1 MDKEKFIQVITE
13 NKNLLYKICNS
24 YCPNPSNRQD
34 LEQEILLQLWKNMK
48 NFDGRVKISTW
59 IYKVALNTAISNF
72 RIDCKRIDKPIE
84 IDFSY
89 FSLPD
94 FEYDS
99 EFDEKLQ
106 LLYKL
111 IDGMS
116 KLDKALMLLYLENY
130 RQKEIAEI
138 LGISVSNVATKV
150 NRIKRNLREKFS
162 NY

>member
-1 MDKEKFIQVITE
+1 VDKEKFIEVINE

-24 YCPNPSNRQD
+24 YCQNPSNRQD
-34 LEQEILLQLWKNMK
+34 LVQEILLQLWKNIK
-48 NFDGRVKISTW
+48 SFDGRVKISTW
-59 IYKVALNTAISNF
+59 IYKIALNTAISNF
-72 RIDCKRIDKPIE
+72 RLDCKRVDKPIE
-84 IDFSY
+84 IDFSF

-106 LLYKL
+106 FLHKL

-116 KLDKALMLLYLENY
+116 KADKALLLLYLDNY
-130 RQKEIAEI
+130 KQKEIAEI
-138 LGISVSNVATKV
+138 IGITESNVATKV
-150 NRIKRNLREKFS
+150 NRIKQNLREKFS

>member
-1 MDKEKFIQVITE
+1 VDKEKFIQVITE

>member
-1 MDKEKFIQVITE
+1 VDKEKFIQVITE

-34 LEQEILLQLWKNMK
+34 LEQEILLQLWKNIK
-48 NFDGRVKISTW
+48 NFDGRVKITTW

>member
-34 LEQEILLQLWKNMK
+34 LEQEILLQLWKNIK
-48 NFDGRVKISTW
+48 NFDGRVKITTW

-72 RIDCKRIDKPIE
+72 RLDCKRVDKPSE
-84 IDFSY
+84 YDLAY

-94 FEYDS
+94 IEYDS

-106 LLYKL
+106 LLNKL

-116 KLDKALMLLYLENY
+116 KLDKALMHLYLDNY
-130 RQKEIAEI
+130 KQKEIAEI

-150 NRIKRNLREKFS
+150 NRIKQNLREKFS